1 MIERLR
7 HSTREQWSKRAIRC
21 WIAEETVLRSA
32 VIQCADMLGRWK
44 TYDDKPGELAR
55 ITLQLAPN
63 VARVERDCYD
73 ALVRIPLSKLPR
85 NDNVALVA
93 CRTYYWSSE

>member
-21 WIAEETVLRSA
+21 WIAEEPVLRSA

-63 VARVERDCYD
+63 VARVERYCYD

-93 CRTYYWSSE
+93 